1 MGKNTIKATIILM
14 TVALVG
20 LIGIQVYWINNA
32 VKLREQTFHS
42 SVNEALTDVVY
53 QYEKLKTSQSL
64 ALQLD
69 LREKRRR
76 LIFQMDSINRAIGK
90 TRDSLVH
97 IQQSKSDPF
106 GLDLSSDNE
115 NGLPSDGVGWW
126 TPEKEPDQL
135 RVIFGDQQATFEISV
150 YEEFLV

>member
-1 MGKNTIKATIILM
+1 VLGKNTIKATIILM

-20 LIGIQVYWINNA
+20 LIGVQVYWINNA
-32 VKLREQTFHS
+32 VMLREQTFHS

-76 LIFQMDSINRAIGK
+76 LIFQMDSINKAIGR
-90 TRDSLVH
+90 TRDSLML
-97 IQQSKSDPF
+97 IQHSKNNSFD
-106 GLDLSSDNE
+106 LDATSINN
-115 NGLPSDGVGWW
+115 NGLVNDGAGWW
-126 TPEKEPDQL
+126 TPEKRARSASCD
-135 RVIFGDQQATFEISV
+135 FWGATSLF
-150 YEEFLV
+150 